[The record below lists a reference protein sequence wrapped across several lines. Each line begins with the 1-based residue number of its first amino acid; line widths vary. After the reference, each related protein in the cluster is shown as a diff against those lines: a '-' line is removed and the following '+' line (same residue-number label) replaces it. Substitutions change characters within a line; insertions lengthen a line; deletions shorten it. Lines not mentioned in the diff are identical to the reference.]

1 MLVECCVVWN
11 TVLMDPLFLSDPDLG
26 SENLWIRNRE
36 PTYLKKN
43 YIKKNRKLTFKV
55 FFCFVNKFASQ

>member
-11 TVLMDPLFLSDPDLG
+11 TYGSTLFIGSRSGLREFMDP
-26 SENLWIRNRE
+26 E
-36 PTYLKKN
+36 PGTNQIFKKL
-43 YIKKNRKLTFKV
+43 YQKDRKLTFKV